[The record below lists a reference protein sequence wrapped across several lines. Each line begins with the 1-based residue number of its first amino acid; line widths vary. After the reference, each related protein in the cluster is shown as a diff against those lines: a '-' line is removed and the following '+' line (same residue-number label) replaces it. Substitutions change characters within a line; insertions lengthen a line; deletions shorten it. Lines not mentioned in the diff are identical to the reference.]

1 MIRYRSLGQCRPCYH
16 SFYRQLE
23 RSTGPGMHS
32 DRYTSV
38 ECPSRE
44 FQDDQMPNWG
54 TLKHLVALLHLLGSH
69 RSLWMQSR
77 ILQGYS
83 LVDQSFV
90 RMRIA
95 LSTSEVSCCRL
106 ACLEHLLASL
116 TPYHHWLPIASIGTK
131 ERWIAIILLSSCSR
145 LNWDSLVHQIHTG
158 IGLNSRQ
165 QPLFLS
171 MDLTI
176 EWIDSRS
183 PLRVSKSGPG
193 QSWSWLMYQGVDML
207 HFSIR
212 RCGIY

>member
-32 DRYTSV
+32 NRYTSV

-54 TLKHLVALLHLLGSH
+54 TLERLTALLHLLGYH
-69 RSLWMQSR
+69 QSLWRQSR
-77 ILQGYS
+77 ILQGCS

-90 RMRIA
+90 RMRTA
-95 LSTSEVSCCRL
+95 LAISEASCCRL
-106 ACLEHLLASL
+106 ACLVHLLSSL
-116 TPYHHWLPIASIGTK
+116 TPFHHWLPVVSIWMTGHW
-131 ERWIAIILLSSCSR
+131 RAAIRLSSCSR
-145 LNWDSLVHQIHTG
+145 LNWDSLVHQIHMG
-158 IGLNSRQ
+158 IGLNSRR
-165 QPLFLS
+165 QPLSLS

-183 PLRVSKSGPG
+183 PLRVSESSPG